1 MLNHEKMKDLSLI
14 METSVS
20 FVTLMVATHSVELVY
35 LKDDLPI
42 STGVWMKI
50 IYINTDIPSKE
61 FIPTRSKKHQN
72 AQKNTHPS
80 FDSSFLIHFSLIKP
94 IYAIVHVFLCVRQ
107 NKEN

>member
-1 MLNHEKMKDLSLI
+1 MLNPEKMKDLSLI
-14 METSVS
+14 MATSVS

-42 STGVWMKI
+42 STEVWMKT
-50 IYINTDIPSKE
+50 IYINMVILSKE
-61 FIPTRSKKHQN
+61 FIPTRSKN
-72 AQKNTHPS
+72 AQKSTPPKPS